1 MSVLSFIPRLAD
13 RFRYLILVATW
24 VLCSTAICAEL
35 PISIAKVETASGT
48 ALVASNESLVPV
60 TIRFQINDAMNVV
73 SDKAWPFWTVVPAKS
88 KQQVATLSPLNR
100 AAPSKWSY
108 RYTTSIGDVTAEPSR
123 DYLYRLPFSEGARIV
138 IGQGYEDHKTTHT
151 TPGTRYAVDFSAAE
165 RTLVVAARQGLVVDM
180 QMGFQAGGV
189 DPSLIDKANYV
200 HVLHDDG
207 TIGEYAHLELQSS
220 PLRIGQFV
228 SVGQL
233 VGRVGNT
240 GYSSGPHLHFSV
252 NQNTLDGT
260 VSVPLRFANGL
271 PAREFVPVKDGA
283 EILVRYMKEQ
293 AGLPIE
299 NARPSNHWITPQP
312 AVASTDQVGE
322 DRRRE
327 VIRDVLLSVLWGA
340 TYMQDALGIKLT
352 SDKLTAQPSV
362 VPAPP
367 ALAADF
373 LTRALPALFRIAL
386 IMSIVSLLVGLVEA
400 IHDKSWMGGAWRLA
414 AIATG
419 IWSISLLMQHDTSV
433 GFHYGW
439 AVLLLCDYFLMSKEG
454 LVVGALSVLLALYW
468 ATSVTRPLMT
478 TEERLG
484 RT

>member
-1 MSVLSFIPRLAD
+1 M
-13 RFRYLILVATW
+13 
-24 VLCSTAICAEL
+24 
-35 PISIAKVETASGT
+35 
-48 ALVASNESLVPV
+48 
-60 TIRFQINDAMNVV
+60 
-73 SDKAWPFWTVVPAKS
+73 
-88 KQQVATLSPLNR
+88 
-100 AAPSKWSY
+100 
-108 RYTTSIGDVTAEPSR
+108 
-123 DYLYRLPFSEGARIV
+123 
-138 IGQGYEDHKTTHT
+138 
-151 TPGTRYAVDFSAAE
+151 
-165 RTLVVAARQGLVVDM
+165 
-180 QMGFQAGGV
+180 
-189 DPSLIDKANYV
+189 
-200 HVLHDDG
+200 
-207 TIGEYAHLELQSS
+207 
-220 PLRIGQFV
+220 
-228 SVGQL
+228 
-233 VGRVGNT
+233 
-240 GYSSGPHLHFSV
+240 
-252 NQNTLDGT
+252 
-260 VSVPLRFANGL
+260 
-271 PAREFVPVKDGA
+271 
-283 EILVRYMKEQ
+283 RYMKEQ
-293 AGLPIE
+293 AGQPIE
-299 NARPSNHWITPQP
+299 NARPSNHWITQQP